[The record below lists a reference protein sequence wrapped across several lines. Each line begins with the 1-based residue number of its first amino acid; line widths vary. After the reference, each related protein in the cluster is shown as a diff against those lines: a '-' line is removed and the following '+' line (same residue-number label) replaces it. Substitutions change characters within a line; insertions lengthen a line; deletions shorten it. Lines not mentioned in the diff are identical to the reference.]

1 MPEHTHVDEFMKQAE
16 EAPFTEQQR
25 LCAMLSLERNL
36 WREGFSRI
44 AGVDEAG
51 RGPLAGPIVAAAVV
65 LSAPIA
71 GLNDSKRLSATVRQS
86 LYERIVSGKH
96 LWGSAI
102 ISAAEIDTLGI
113 QQANYKAMRKA
124 IEALPEKPDF
134 VLVDGYALSGIFQPT
149 MRVIKGDARSLNIAA
164 ASIVAKVTRDNI
176 LAEMDTF
183 YPGYGFARH
192 KGYGTREHLDAIQ
205 RLGPCPEHRRSFAPF
220 NTKYESTELL

>member
-1 MPEHTHVDEFMKQAE
+1 MCHHETTFAQLREPALMPEHTHVDEFMKQAE

-25 LCAMLSLERNL
+25 LCAMLSLERSL

-96 LWGSAI
+96 LWGSRRDRHSGH
-102 ISAAEIDTLGI
+102 SAGQL
-113 QQANYKAMRKA
+113 Q
-124 IEALPEKPDF
+124 
-134 VLVDGYALSGIFQPT
+134 GYA
-149 MRVIKGDARSLNIAA
+149 
-164 ASIVAKVTRDNI
+164 
-176 LAEMDTF
+176 
-183 YPGYGFARH
+183 
-192 KGYGTREHLDAIQ
+192 
-205 RLGPCPEHRRSFAPF
+205 
-220 NTKYESTELL
+220 ESD